1 MTEFMTLLMLVAY
14 STAAVVGIQLVANG
28 ASRLAGLVARRNGL
42 PAPGQH
48 VAPQALIA
56 DAVLL
61 AAGLFLLLQGLVVV
75 LWTFS

>member
-14 STAAVVGIQLVANG
+14 STAAVVGIQLIANG
-28 ASRLAGLVARRNGL
+28 ASRLAGFVGRRNGWAAL
-42 PAPGQH
+42 GQH

-56 DAVLL
+56 DALL
-61 AAGLFLLLQGLVVV
+61 LVAGLFLLLQGVLVV